1 MYSKILNC
9 GQSLDRVVVHCWKQ
23 QLSIKVFEIFTLSFF
38 IRLLNTG
45 VKLKKLKLESNQH
58 CVFSFNWKVK
68 CRSGSA
74 TVA

>member
-9 GQSLDRVVVHCWKQ
+9 GQSLEGCCSLLKTTAKHQSLWDFYSQ
-23 QLSIKVFEIFTLSFF
+23 FS

-68 CRSGSA
+68 CCSGSA